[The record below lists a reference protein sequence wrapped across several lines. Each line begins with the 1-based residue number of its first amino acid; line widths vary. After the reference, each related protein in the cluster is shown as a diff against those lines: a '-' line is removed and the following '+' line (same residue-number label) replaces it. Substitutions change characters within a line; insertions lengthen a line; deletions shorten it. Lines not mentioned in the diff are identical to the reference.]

1 MTSPSMHSAFP
12 RRTITS
18 PALRR
23 GRGEVAWS
31 PSQTRL
37 RGGFGHD
44 VDDPQAELPLGSVHE
59 VQLQPAGNTRR
70 QGADDEGIVARVG
83 EQFVGD
89 RLQRLWRPNRST
101 DDSRLR
107 RLFEQRL
114 GCFGPLPCYVNLLA
128 LPRTRTSRLPLA
140 DHAQPR

>member
-1 MTSPSMHSAFP
+1 MTSPWIHAAFP

-89 RLQRLWRPNRST
+89 LLQRLWRPNIMPDHS
-101 DDSRLR
+101 
-107 RLFEQRL
+107 
-114 GCFGPLPCYVNLLA
+114 
-128 LPRTRTSRLPLA
+128 LPRRILVRPLL
-140 DHAQPR
+140 